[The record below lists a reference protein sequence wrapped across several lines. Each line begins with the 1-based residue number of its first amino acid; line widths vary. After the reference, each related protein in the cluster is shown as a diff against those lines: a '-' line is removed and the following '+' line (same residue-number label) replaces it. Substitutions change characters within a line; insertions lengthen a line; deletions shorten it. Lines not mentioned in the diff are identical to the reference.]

1 MSTFP
6 NFSNIAGYATKT
18 LTDRRKGGPYAIS
31 KLNAWVRITSAVS
44 SNSGDGLTMVS
55 NPNFKLFGAAGVS
68 SIYGNNDQSGT
79 IGETWAGDAVNP
91 SVGQGYRPSPIVESI
106 EIDEGAGN
114 LSRKASFS
122 IKCFS
127 KEQMEIT
134 TKYFLEPGFTVF
146 LEWGWNTPNSMKGL
160 VKPLNATKI
169 ASHQNFDNL
178 TKRRKNSSGE
188 YDNYLGYITGGGISQ
203 EGDMWIINVKCTGF
217 TELPAY
223 LVNGDNSGD
232 GDGKPSKKASDYQNL
247 SFQSDLNVK
256 RWMFAFN
263 ALPSNRKTPEVKSL
277 RDKYDSSLR
286 KIKIAHVVNYINF
299 DSTIADKI
307 NAKADGTW
315 LGRNTIFGS
324 KGAKQTQ
331 DGQTVTA
338 EVPAGTKIVGDE
350 KFIRF
355 GTLMEIFNTMIMKG
369 LKVGN
374 ENVSMYIHS
383 DTTTCSA
390 FDTIFSTDKSKLFIP
405 NNKTPKF
412 SLLDAKNS
420 TEPLTTVPVDSVVDN
435 SISYDGVTIQ
445 FPFEGSISDSV
456 VQVRGFNKYVS
467 YVDNESTTNNGVTKN
482 ERQWGFL
489 DDLYVNFDF
498 AKGILEASNFTV
510 KDALYQILN
519 GMSSAV
525 NNLWNFQIIQTQ
537 APNTTVIKTDGGN
550 TIVKKGDDILAI
562 REVNFT
568 YKPKDN
574 KPYQFSLIGTD
585 SIFKDSSLDMDMS
598 GAKMNQVIGTRIST
612 KINKDTSP
620 NMGELFAK
628 GLEDLVLREINSKKE
643 IGDESEI
650 DGSGTED
657 DEELQKKNYA
667 DFLGKLGTYP
677 KVHLEKSDIPT
688 GFDINQITYVSTY
701 EDSQLLK
708 LSKEKEETTVSILLP
723 INFSFSIHGISGIK
737 RGDKFSV
744 IGIPDKYY
752 KQGFFQVLGVKHTI
766 QNMEWVTQVEGGYR
780 NTSY

>member
-79 IGETWAGDAVNP
+79 IGETWAGGAVNP

-160 VKPLNATKI
+160 VKPLTATNI
-169 ASHQNFDNL
+169 APHQNFDNL
-178 TKRRKNSSGE
+178 TARRRKSSGE

-232 GDGKPSKKASDYQNL
+232 GDGNPSKKSSDYQNL
-247 SFQSDLNVK
+247 SFESDLNIK

-286 KIKIAHVVNYINF
+286 MIPIANVVNYINF

-331 DGQTVTA
+331 DGKTVSA

-369 LKVGN
+369 LKVGK

-420 TEPLTTVPVDSVVDN
+420 TKPLTKVPEDSIVNN
-435 SISYDGVTIQ
+435 SVTDKKGITIQ
-445 FPFEGSISDSV
+445 FPFEGSITDSYV
-456 VQVRGFNKYVS
+456 EKFGQYVS
-467 YVDNESTTNNGVTKN
+467 YVDTESTKNNGVNKD
-482 ERQWGFL
+482 ERQWGLL

-525 NNLWNFQIIQTQ
+525 NNLWNFQILQIQ
-537 APNTTVIKTDGGN
+537 APNTTVIQTDSGDT
-550 TIVKKGDDILAI
+550 TIKKGDDILAI

-620 NMGELFAK
+620 NMGKLFAE
-628 GLEDLVLREINSKKE
+628 GLTDLVLAEINSKKE
-643 IGDESEI
+643 IAGD
-650 DGSGTED
+650 DDTKAGTET
-657 DEELQKKNYA
+657 DEELKKKNYA

-677 KVHLEKSDIPT
+677 KVHLERSDIES
-688 GFDINQITYVSTY
+688 GFDINKVTYVSTY

-708 LSKEKEETTVSILLP
+708 LSKEKEETKVSILLP

-737 RGDKFSV
+737 RGDKFRV